1 MSYSN
6 LKLLPDKKQLEQ
18 DYLRIKPYLEKILSR
33 IEGKVS
39 QILELGSK
47 PTLKSRVK
55 KFDSYYRKLMRVNLC
70 TDNSSLPLLTDLM
83 GIRIICAFLED
94 LAIVE
99 DLLKKNFTVKE
110 IERKGA
116 SLNFKE
122 FGYESI
128 HILIEI
134 PQEVQDELYT
144 EDFYL
149 PQSAVCEIQVRTILQ
164 DAWAEVEHELVYKSE
179 FSPFDLPLKRKLASI
194 NASLSLA
201 DIIFQEIRDYQNKL
215 NREIEFRRDRFYEKA
230 DALARES
237 LPSSTTEPS
246 SKDIINSPSP
256 FVRGTIDDM
265 LLDAIQAHNL
275 GDLTRAVQIYTAI
288 IESKPTPNNIIL
300 SVILKHRGMAYF
312 AENKY
317 EEALHDFLQSVEYQK
332 DNFRSLYYAGIVYSV
347 EGDNE
352 KAVEYF
358 NLSLAI
364 DDYQSHVYYR
374 RALAQYNLG
383 NYIEASSDLSIAAK
397 LGLDDEDCKKL
408 RDKLTKKFDMNM

>member
-1 MSYSN
+1 M
-6 LKLLPDKKQLEQ
+6 
-18 DYLRIKPYLEKILSR
+18 
-33 IEGKVS
+33 
-39 QILELGSK
+39 
-47 PTLKSRVK
+47 
-55 KFDSYYRKLMRVNLC
+55 
-70 TDNSSLPLLTDLM
+70 
-83 GIRIICAFLED
+83 
-94 LAIVE
+94 
-99 DLLKKNFTVKE
+99 
-110 IERKGA
+110 
-116 SLNFKE
+116 
-122 FGYESI
+122 
-128 HILIEI
+128 
-134 PQEVQDELYT
+134 
-144 EDFYL
+144 
-149 PQSAVCEIQVRTILQ
+149 
-164 DAWAEVEHELVYKSE
+164 
-179 FSPFDLPLKRKLASI
+179 
-194 NASLSLA
+194 
-201 DIIFQEIRDYQNKL
+201 
-215 NREIEFRRDRFYEKA
+215 
-230 DALARES
+230 
-237 LPSSTTEPS
+237 PSSTTEPS

-364 DDYQSHVYYR
+364 DDHQSHVYYR